1 MTTPRHIAA
10 LAVALA
16 VTIGSALL
24 APASAQRAP
33 AALPDPAAAAA
44 VGWPPA
50 PPTQLVID
58 TLGAP
63 IGRED
68 YVPGT
73 VTLDGVAHTTEV
85 RGRGNSS
92 WSWPKKPYKIK
103 LEEDAALV
111 GDDAHDEWVLLAN
124 YGDRSGM
131 RTAAAF
137 AIAAQTRLA
146 WTPKYRFVEVVLNGQ
161 SQGLY
166 MLTEQVEEGGDRVEL
181 PDDGYLLEFNKRY
194 LRDGEPGFRTKRGS
208 SIAFK
213 DPDEVTKRQRRQV
226 RRAVSRFEKVLYGPT
241 FKHPT
246 RGYKAYI
253 DVRKL
258 IDWYLVEELFA
269 NQDSNFQSS
278 VNFSWVPGEK
288 FAFGPVWDFDLSGGT
303 KWKGSTDA
311 QAWYTRTGQHWISRM
326 LEDPAFSRRVKDRW
340 EQLRPAVDAV
350 VSELPVA
357 STALE
362 PLADADWR
370 QWHAGDSDLEWTRH
384 ASTRAGEV
392 TFLRDWLAKRAAWLS
407 RNEVRMGDNRIGT
420 TEAGTVRVP
429 IELQDPEAVPVEVS
443 YTISGLTAEAG
454 ADFVARDGVVTFP
467 PGVVRRTVLVRIL
480 KDRRT
485 EGREL
490 LSVRLLS
497 ASQDVSPGS
506 PGTAVRGDRRQP
518 ALTARL
524 PRHLMAARSPGS
536 GHGLRRHL
544 PVPFDCCIIT
554 GALPPPGGHDAW
566 PRPSQWPVSWLTT
579 RCR

>member
-1 MTTPRHIAA
+1 MTTARHVSA
-10 LAVALA
+10 LAAALA

-24 APASAQRAP
+24 APATAGTPR

-50 PPTQLVID
+50 PPSQLVID

-92 WSWPKKPYKIK
+92 WSWPKKPYKLK

-111 GDDAHDEWVLLAN
+111 GDAAHDEWVLLAN
-124 YGDRSGM
+124 YGDRSGL

-137 AIAAQTRLA
+137 AIAAQTRLG
-146 WTPKYRFVEVVLNGQ
+146 WTPKFRFVDVVLNGQ

-226 RRAVSRFEKVLYGPT
+226 RGAVSRFERVLYGPT
-241 FKHPT
+241 FAHPT

-253 DVRKL
+253 EVRKL

-278 VNFSWVPGEK
+278 VNFSWVPGER
-288 FAFGPVWDFDLSGGT
+288 FVFGPVWDFDLSGGT
-303 KWKGSTDA
+303 KWKGATDA
-311 QAWYTRTGQHWISRM
+311 EAWYTRTGRHWISRM
-326 LEDPAFSRRVKDRW
+326 LQDPDFARRVKARW
-340 EQLRPAVDAV
+340 AELRPAVDEVIAQ
-350 VSELPVA
+350 LPQASA
-357 STALE
+357 STAASAE
-362 PLADADWR
+362 GDWQ
-370 QWHAGDSDLEWTRH
+370 QWHAGGADLEWTRH
-384 ASTRAGEV
+384 AQSRGGEV
-392 TFLRDWLAKRAAWLS
+392 SFLGDWLTRRARWMS
-407 RNEVRMGDNRIGT
+407 RNEVRVGDLRTNTPER
-420 TEAGTVRVP
+420 ERTVW
-429 IELQDPEAVPVEVS
+429 VPVELQEPATVPVDVTWSVS
-443 YTISGLTAEAG
+443 ATKAEAG
-454 ADFVARDGVVTFP
+454 VDFVAA
-467 PGVVRRTVLVRIL
+467 
-480 KDRRT
+480 
-485 EGREL
+485 EGRMTFAPGE
-490 LSVRLLS
+490 VRHYVPVQILDDRVTEAREVVVVMLHGATS
-497 ASQDVSPGS
+497 GVEVGS
-506 PGTAVRGDRRQP
+506 PGF
-518 ALTARL
+518 
-524 PRHLMAARSPGS
+524 
-536 GHGLRRHL
+536 GL
-544 PVPFDCCIIT
+544 VAI
-554 GALPPPGGHDAW
+554 DANK
-566 PRPSQWPVSWLTT
+566 R
-579 RCR
+579 

>member
-1 MTTPRHIAA
+1 MTTSRHIPA

-16 VTIGSALL
+16 VTIGSALV
-24 APASAQRAP
+24 APASAGP
-33 AALPDPAAAAA
+33 PPTVLPDPAAAAA

-50 PPTQLVID
+50 PPSQLVID

-92 WSWPKKPYKIK
+92 WSWAKKPYKLK

-111 GDDAHDEWVLLAN
+111 GDAEHDEWVLLAN
-124 YGDRSGM
+124 YGDRSGL

-137 AIAAQTRLA
+137 AIAAQTRLP
-146 WTPKYRFVEVVLNGQ
+146 WTPKYRFVDVILNGQ

-194 LRDGEPGFRTKRGS
+194 LRDGEPGFRTRRGS

-241 FKHPT
+241 FAHPT
-246 RGYKAYI
+246 KGYRAYVE
-253 DVRKL
+253 VRKL

-278 VNFSWVPGEK
+278 VNFSWVPGKK

-311 QAWYTRTGQHWISRM
+311 QAWYTRTGRHWVSRM
-326 LEDPAFSRRVKDRW
+326 LQDPDFSRRVKARW
-340 EQLRPAVDAV
+340 AELRPAVDQVIA
-350 VSELPVA
+350 ELPQA
-357 STALE
+357 SAGIGASAE
-362 PLADADWR
+362 GDWQ
-370 QWHAGDSDLEWTRH
+370 QWHAAGTDLEWTRH
-384 ASTRAGEV
+384 AQSRGGEV
-392 TFLRDWLAKRAAWLS
+392 AFLGDWLTRRAQWLS
-407 RNEVRMGDNRIGT
+407 RNEVRVGDLRT
-420 TEAGTVRVP
+420 STPERVRTVWVP
-429 IELQDPEAVPVEVS
+429 VELQDPSTVPVDVS
-443 YTISGLTAEAG
+443 WSVSGTTATAG
-454 ADFVARDGVVTFP
+454 VDFVAEDGRMTFA
-467 PGVVRRTVLVRIL
+467 PGEVRHFVPVRIL
-480 KDRRT
+480 DDEDT

-490 LSVRLLS
+490 VVVTLRE
-497 ASQDVSPGS
+497 ATADVEIGS
-506 PGTAVRGDRRQP
+506 PGFGVVAIDAHRR
-518 ALTARL
+518 
-524 PRHLMAARSPGS
+524 
-536 GHGLRRHL
+536 
-544 PVPFDCCIIT
+544 
-554 GALPPPGGHDAW
+554 
-566 PRPSQWPVSWLTT
+566 
-579 RCR
+579 